1 MALWRNRDLED
12 ILGGKLEQWAI
23 TEAGLRNLVG
33 EIPAEDEFVDYKSCR
48 DFEKCGQ
55 NPTWNA
61 KQERAKDVSAA
72 ANGRGAILIYGIED
86 ISKSEVPDR
95 LIPFSDSEG
104 RHKLIEQF
112 RKDVRQQATPTP
124 LFDMFAVD
132 ADAGGFYLVVVV
144 PPSSSAPHAVTVQPG
159 QSREALHYFVRA
171 PGETHIRHL
180 KEHEIADRYS
190 VRHRRQEDRARHA
203 ATVWSE
209 GRAELTPFDRTPVWL
224 AVTSVPDV
232 PVDGQ
237 LTPQVRDEIKAW
249 DDHQSFPDSILGRRQ
264 PVMDYP
270 FPAPGKMVYTA
281 LVKEAGTRTEIP
293 KALDSY
299 RELHADGSA
308 YAALRLGEEF
318 RDGHVPLDPD
328 DLIDAVASLIT
339 HTLDWTTTR
348 AGRWGNAT
356 VQIGFVVGA
365 NSRNWSPGLELTGTA
380 GEAAHGLRRTRVQKT
395 ATVLADLASLHTMQ
409 DKLCVAYSAALPI
422 LQGFGVIQPAW
433 ITNEGAIR
441 KKPLPGPNE
450 AFALQWATRHDVEL
464 DQSELV

>member
-12 ILGGKLEQWAI
+12 IIGGKLEQGAI
-23 TEAGLRNLVG
+23 TEAGLRKLVG
-33 EIPAEDEFVDYKSCR
+33 EIPAEDEFVDYKSFR

-95 LIPFSDSEG
+95 LNPFAAPED

-132 ADAGGFYLVVVV
+132 ANAGGFYLVVVV

-190 VRHRRQEDRARHA
+190 VRHRRQEDRARRA
-203 ATVWSE
+203 AAAWSE

-224 AVTSVPDV
+224 AVTAVPDV

-249 DDHQSFPDSILGRRQ
+249 DDDQRFPDSILGRRR

-281 LVKEAGTRTEIP
+281 LGKDEPTGTKVP
-293 KALDSY
+293 KAVDSY

-308 YAALRLGEEF
+308 YAALLLGEDF

-348 AGRWGNAT
+348 AGRWGNST
-356 VQIGFVVGA
+356 VQIGFIVGT
-365 NSRNWSPGLELTGTA
+365 NSRHWAPGLELTESG
-380 GEAAHGLRRTRVQKT
+380 GEPVHGLRRTRDQKT
-395 ATVLADLASLHTMQ
+395 ATTLADLASLHTMQ
-409 DKLCVAYSAALPI
+409 DKLRVAYSAALPI
-422 LQGFGVIQPAW
+422 LQTFGVIQPSW
-433 ITNEGAIR
+433 ITNEGAILER
-441 KKPLPGPNE
+441 SLPRPSE
-450 AFALQWATRHDVEL
+450 ALQWAARHGVEL
-464 DQSELV
+464 DQSALV